1 MLQFMG
7 SQRVRHNLATEQ
19 QQKKCVPVSPPFFF
33 PQSTLEH
40 DQFGTWSNFSLALD
54 FVLIFK
60 NLCLIKARGLS
71 GKLLL
76 LLLSRFSRVRLRATP

>member
-7 SQRVRHNLATEQ
+7 SQRVGHNLATEQ

-76 LLLSRFSRVRLRATP
+76 LLSRFSRVRLRATP